1 MNQKVLLIANNDVEI
16 EKIAFILDDQFPDLT
31 VDKVNTCNDIFN
43 KIKIYSPDI
52 ILFDIDCPD
61 KCLDH
66 NLIPISDIQK
76 IKKTPII
83 VLSST
88 SKYHKI
94 FETGAINFIQK
105 PYSEITLISNLKT
118 ALNLIKLIGS
128 INHKEIEIEEQNK
141 QIRLQIENELN
152 QREIIIRNNKEI
164 MADIRYAS
172 KIQQAILPKI
182 DFINKTIY
190 EYFILHQPKSHV
202 SGDFYWVSC
211 TGNKK
216 IIAVGD
222 CTGHG
227 LSGALMHMLGSVFL
241 NEIISKGNFS
251 TANEILEQLRDHIM
265 RSLNQTGET
274 GEAQDGLDIALCI
287 IDCEKH
293 ILQFSGANNPVY
305 IIKNRELIE
314 IKGDRMPVGIHINFD
329 KPFTNHILGLES
341 NDQIYLFSDGYAD
354 QFGGPKGKKF
364 RYKQFKELL
373 INISHEPMNIQKEI
387 LNNTQDKWRGSS
399 EQIDD
404 ILVFG
409 IKIK

>member
-1 MNQKVLLIANNDVEI
+1 MDQKLLLIDNNTADI
-16 EKIAFILDDQFPDLT
+16 EKINSILSAEFPNINIYST
-31 VDKVNTCNDIFN
+31 SNQNDIL
-43 KIKIYSPDI
+43 KEVEIISPDI
-52 ILFDIDCPD
+52 IIFDIDCPENNID
-61 KCLDH
+61 QNLKLLLDI
-66 NLIPISDIQK
+66 LR
-76 IKKTPII
+76 IKQLPII

-88 SKYHKI
+88 SDYNKI
-94 FETGAINFIQK
+94 FKAGAINFIQK

-118 ALNLIKLIGS
+118 ATNLINILKS
-128 INHKEIEIEEQNK
+128 ISIKEQEIEEKNQK
-141 QIRLQIENELN
+141 IHFQIENELK
-152 QREIIIRNNKEI
+152 QREIIISKNKEI

-172 KIQQAILPKI
+172 RIQHAILPSI
-182 DFINKTIY
+182 EFINKNMH

-211 TGNKK
+211 LENKR

-227 LSGALMHMLGSVFL
+227 LSGALMHMVGSVYL
-241 NEIISKGNFS
+241 NGIISNGNFE
-251 TANEILEQLRDHIM
+251 TASDILEQLRDHIM
-265 RSLNQTGET
+265 KSLNQTGET
-274 GEAQDGLDIALCI
+274 GETQDGLDISLCI
-287 IDCEKH
+287 IDCEDKKM
-293 ILQFSGANNPVY
+293 QFAGANNPVY
-305 IIKNRELIE
+305 VIKNKELTE

-329 KPFTNHILGLES
+329 KPFTNHIIDLES

-354 QFGGPKGKKF
+354 QFGGPRGKKF

-373 INISHEPMNIQKEI
+373 VNISHEPMNIQKEI
-387 LNNTQDKWRGSS
+387 LNNVHDKWRGSL